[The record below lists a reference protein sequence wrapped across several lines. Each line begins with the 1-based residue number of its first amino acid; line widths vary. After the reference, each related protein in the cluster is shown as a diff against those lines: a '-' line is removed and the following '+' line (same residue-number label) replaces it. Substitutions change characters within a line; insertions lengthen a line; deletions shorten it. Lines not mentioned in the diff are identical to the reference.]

1 MTFMTSEELDAL
13 YEASKRDIAHDQ
25 CPSRSATNSLPL

>member
-1 MTFMTSEELDAL
+1 MTFMTSEDLDAL

-25 CPSRSATNSLPL
+25 CPSLSDE